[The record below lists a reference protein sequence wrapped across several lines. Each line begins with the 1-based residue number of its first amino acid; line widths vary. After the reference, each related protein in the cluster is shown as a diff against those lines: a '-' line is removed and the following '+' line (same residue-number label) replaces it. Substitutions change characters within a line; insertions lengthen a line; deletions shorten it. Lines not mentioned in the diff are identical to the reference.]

1 MSRDTG
7 QVVSAVKPQRGLTEL
22 QEIMHASSSG
32 HDFPGGSDGKAPVY
46 SAGDRASI
54 PGVGRS
60 LGERNGNPP
69 QDYCLENPMDR
80 EAW

>member
-32 HDFPGGSDGKAPVY
+32 HVW
-46 SAGDRASI
+46 
-54 PGVGRS
+54 
-60 LGERNGNPP
+60 
-69 QDYCLENPMDR
+69 MR
-80 EAW
+80 ELDCEES

>member
-32 HDFPGGSDGKAPVY
+32 HVW
-46 SAGDRASI
+46 
-54 PGVGRS
+54 
-60 LGERNGNPP
+60 
-69 QDYCLENPMDR
+69 M
-80 EAW
+80 